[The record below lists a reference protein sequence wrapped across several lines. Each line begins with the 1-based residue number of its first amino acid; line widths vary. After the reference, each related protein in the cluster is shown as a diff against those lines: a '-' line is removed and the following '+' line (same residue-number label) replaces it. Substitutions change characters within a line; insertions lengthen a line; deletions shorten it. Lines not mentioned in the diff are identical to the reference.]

1 MEISRKLQRFC
12 YDCIYKLANAFN
24 STLSAGMEYEI
35 GFNEVMD
42 VLGVPESK
50 REDILNKVFY
60 FSETAGFSYHELS
73 PLNQFIV
80 TIPPY
85 VFYCLENKLPND
97 KELKEESIALINDG
111 VFAQYLQKQLGMKIS
126 QEIKGALWRPG
137 ARWLSATGAKILT
150 CFFILL
156 LAGFLFFVRES
167 TPSRIISYIAGI
179 LLVIVWISNLFIGR
193 EYTYIAG
200 SVHSFTVWQWNII
213 PLLTAICLLL
223 TANIM
228 FIPLGILFW
237 YLPRLLVRLSLYNVG
252 HLFPYAVSL
261 AYGYNIGVEVGKFLN
276 LTFPYWRL
284 VLGVVGIIVIQV
296 FCSLI
301 VDYITG
307 LYDHKSES

>member
-1 MEISRKLQRFC
+1 MEISEKLQRFC
-12 YDCIYKLANAFN
+12 YDCIYKLANVFN
-24 STLSAGMEYEI
+24 STLSADMEYEI
-35 GFNEVMD
+35 GFDEVMN

-60 FSETAGFSYHELS
+60 FSETAGIPYHELS

-85 VFYCLENKLPND
+85 VFYCLENKLTND
-97 KELKEESIALINDG
+97 KELKEESSALINDWA
-111 VFAQYLQKQLGMKIS
+111 FARYLQKKLGVKIS

-150 CFFILL
+150 CFFIVLFV
-156 LAGFLFFVRES
+156 GFLFFVRES
-167 TPSRIISYIAGI
+167 TPSRIISYISGI
-179 LLVIVWISNLFIGR
+179 VLVLVWISNLFIGR

-200 SVHSFTVWQWNII
+200 SVHSFTVWQMNIL
-213 PLLTAICLLL
+213 PLLNAICLLL

-237 YLPRLLVRLSLYNVG
+237 YLPKLLVRLSLYNVG
-252 HLFPYAVSL
+252 HLFPFAVSL

-276 LTFPYWRL
+276 LTFPYRRL
-284 VLGVVGIIVIQV
+284 VFGVVGIIVIQV
-296 FCSLI
+296 VCSLI
-301 VDYITG
+301 VNYITG